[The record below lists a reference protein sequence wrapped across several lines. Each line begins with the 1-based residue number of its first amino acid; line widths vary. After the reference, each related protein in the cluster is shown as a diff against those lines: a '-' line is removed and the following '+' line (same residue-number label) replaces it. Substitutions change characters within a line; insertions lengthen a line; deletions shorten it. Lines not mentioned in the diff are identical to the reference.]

1 MGRAKAKRQGTHVD
15 MTPLVDITFLLL
27 TFFIMT
33 AKFKSDASSEQKFV
47 IKRPTTSLDTLEVPK
62 NNVSII
68 SIAVDTV
75 LADTNYFLE
84 VANYEQRVDIYNRCI
99 TDETVEAPN
108 DLFFH
113 GGSPENPKPL
123 LELGDDVELLEA
135 VIRNAK
141 LANSE
146 MQFAIDAD
154 HRLDFQWV
162 WNAMDKLRINF
173 STKFRYITDK
183 PSGS

>member
-1 MGRAKAKRQGTHVD
+1 MAKVKKHRGGTHVD

-47 IKRPTTSLDTLEVPK
+47 IKRPTTSLDTIDVPK

-75 LADTNYFLE
+75 NADTNYFLE
-84 VANYEQRVDIYNRCI
+84 VANFDQRLKIYNKVI
-99 TDETVEAPN
+99 NDAAIETEA

-113 GGSPENPKPL
+113 GGNTESPKAL
-123 LELGDDVELLEA
+123 LELGDDTELLKG
-135 VIRNAK
+135 VIRNCREVD
-141 LANSE
+141 SGME
-146 MQFAIDAD
+146 FAIDAD
-154 HRLDFQWV
+154 TRLDFAWV
-162 WNAMDKLRINF
+162 WGAMDQLRLNLA
-173 STKFRYITDK
+173 TKFKYVTDK